1 MKITFDLSK
10 SNNINDMSFLKVY
23 YNYLYLIYIYI
34 INNENFNYIFYY
46 IKIDILK

>member
-34 INNENFNYIFYY
+34 INNESFNYIFYY
-46 IKIDILK
+46 IKTDILK